1 MRPDGPLNQVLG
13 AVVVPAV
20 IALAVRL
27 DRLRR

>member
-20 IALAVRL
+20 IGLAVRIE
-27 DRLRR
+27 RYRP